1 MLRPGELMALFIE
14 TRGRLPGG
22 GRWWLRSANR
32 ATVRRARAFFVV
44 GRGWF
49 TGPHALPRD
58 RAALAALIQ
67 GRAQLLRGEG
77 P

>member
-1 MLRPGELMALFIE
+1 MLRPNELMALFLE
-14 TRGRLPGG
+14 TKGRLPGG
-22 GRWWLRSANR
+22 GRWWLRSASR
-32 ATVRRARAFFVV
+32 ATVRRSLAFFVP

-58 RAALAALIQ
+58 RAQLGELVRGRAALLRQ
-67 GRAQLLRGEG
+67 GT